1 MALSEKEKEIVRYV
15 VQERGGTVEAMK
27 YVAGLDDADLAQEIN
42 SWKVRATERRN
53 MISAELDI
61 LNSLLEEESGQ

>member
-61 LNSLLEEESGQ
+61 LNSLLEEESG